1 MSQKNDGKI
10 SIANI
15 IAMIGLAGLGVIS
28 FFGALLKSADG
39 TPGGAII
46 TAIAIVVGLTFLLF
60 LSIKAKGAEDNP
72 DKWRYVEYAALI
84 AYIVA
89 AIFVAKPFLRFFY
102 VVSEKTAMQAQAQ
115 SEVDAIKSLYA
126 SYDQQSSQAL
136 GIALEQFRNYAS
148 SQQGRDASDNGL
160 AEYVE
165 KVMPLDSGWISKAV
179 TITSVSNDPQLLEI
193 EEKIETWN
201 YMQLASL
208 AAELEEK
215 DGSTWTRLNDKIN
228 ENREK
233 FNLIPIVSGGGS
245 TPYRL
250 DGYVEYEL
258 GEAPQPQFAQ
268 MLRGAD
274 GSTPLGWIL
283 YVVLHL
289 LVLLN
294 YLVASRSSFVG
305 PHQNSKQPTGGLD
318 L

>member
-258 GEAPQPQFAQ
+258 GEAPQPLFAQ

-294 YLVASRSSFVG
+294 YFVASRSSFVG
-305 PHQNSKQPTGGLD
+305 PRQNTKQPTGGLD

>member
-148 SQQGRDASDNGL
+148 SQQGRDAADNGL
-160 AEYVE
+160 ADYVAR
-165 KVMPLDSGWISKAV
+165 VSPLDSGWVNDAA
-179 TITSVSNDPQLLEI
+179 TIISVSQDTQLEEI
-193 EEKIETWN
+193 EQQIGIWN
-201 YMQLASL
+201 YMQLASI
-208 AAELEEK
+208 AVALEEK
-215 DGSTWTRLNDKIN
+215 DASVVPFLNEKIKD
-228 ENREK
+228 NRE
-233 FNLIPIVSGGGS
+233 NHDLIPIVSGGGI

-294 YLVASRSSFVG
+294 YFVASRSSFVG
-305 PHQNSKQPTGGLD
+305 PRQNTKQPTGGLD

>member
-46 TAIAIVVGLTFLLF
+46 TAIAIVIGLAFLLF
-60 LSIKAKGAEDNP
+60 MSIKAKGAEDNP

-148 SQQGRDASDNGL
+148 SHQGSDVSDNGL
-160 AEYVE
+160 ADYVE

-193 EEKIETWN
+193 EEEIETWN

-215 DGSTWTRLNDKIN
+215 DGSTWTRLSEKIN

-250 DGYVEYEL
+250 DGYVKYEL
-258 GEAPQPQFAQ
+258 GEAPQPLFAK
-268 MLRGAD
+268 MLREAD
-274 GSTPLGWIL
+274 GSTPLGWVL

-294 YLVASRSSFVG
+294 YFVASRSSFVG
-305 PHQNSKQPTGGLD
+305 PRQNSKQPTGGLD

>member
-1 MSQKNDGKI
+1 MV
-10 SIANI
+10 
-15 IAMIGLAGLGVIS
+15 GLA
-28 FFGALLKSADG
+28 
-39 TPGGAII
+39 
-46 TAIAIVVGLTFLLF
+46 FLLF
-60 LSIKAKGAEDNP
+60 MSIKAKSAEDNP
-72 DKWRYVEYAALI
+72 DKWRYVEWAALI
-84 AYIVA
+84 AYVVV

-102 VVSEKTAMQAQAQ
+102 VVSEKSAMQAQAQ

-126 SYDQQSSQAL
+126 SYDQQSNQAL
-136 GIALEQFRNYAS
+136 AIALEQFQNYANS
-148 SQQGRDASDNGL
+148 PQGRDASDNGL
-160 AEYVE
+160 ADYVE

-215 DGSTWTRLNDKIN
+215 DGSTWTRLSDKIT
-228 ENREK
+228 ENREQY
-233 FNLIPIVSGGGS
+233 NLIPIVSGGSG

-258 GEAPQPQFAQ
+258 GEAPQPLFAK
-268 MLRGAD
+268 MLREAD

-294 YLVASRSSFVG
+294 QL
-305 PHQNSKQPTGGLD
+305 LD
-318 L
+318 TLL